1 MFFKPQ
7 KELITLNKKARTKRI
22 VVVVVKSLHR
32 ENSLSRLS
40 HRRPLRLHS
49 LAQKE
54 AGHLMNPT
62 HEKTLS

>member
-1 MFFKPQ
+1 M
-7 KELITLNKKARTKRI
+7 KRI

-32 ENSLSRLS
+32 ENSLLRLS